1 LIPVAGAL
9 TGDEPAFHRHVLIT
23 PAADSVSAWVEDDY
37 HHMGVTLHHDGETI
51 TRVAA
56 DMVRAPWSTCPGA
69 VEQLAAT
76 FTGVRLDEAVTRGE
90 KQLNCTHLHDMAVI
104 AAGNARGNAPT
115 RYEITVTD
123 SVEAVR
129 IAEITREGALVLRIV
144 ERESIIE
151 EPAEAAGKTLFQ
163 LGDWIASLGLEEQEA
178 ARLLRWGAIIA
189 HGRAIPMEKQSDATR
204 MPPNCFTFQESRK
217 GKAKRVGEVVDFS
230 TASKQPLESLRS
242 L

>member
-1 LIPVAGAL
+1 MTGAL
-9 TGDEPAFHRHVLIT
+9 SGEQPAYHRHVLIT
-23 PAADSVSAWVEDDY
+23 PGADSVSAWVEDDY
-37 HHMGVTLHHDGETI
+37 HHMGVTLSHDGETI
-51 TRVAA
+51 VAVSA

-76 FTGVRLDEAVTRGE
+76 FTGVRLDEAALRGE

-104 AAGNARGNAPT
+104 AAGHARDTTPI
-115 RYEITVTD
+115 RYEIRVTD
-123 SVEAVR
+123 AVDGIR
-129 IAEITREGALVLRIV
+129 IADITRDGAPTLRIV
-144 ERESIIE
+144 ERDKLIE

-163 LGDWIASLGLEEQEA
+163 LGDWIASLDRPGQEA

-217 GKAKRVGEVVDFS
+217 AKARRVGEVVDFT
-230 TASKQPLESLRS
+230 TASKQPLENLRA

>member
-1 LIPVAGAL
+1 VVRAL
-9 TGDEPAFHRHVLIT
+9 TGDEPAFHRHILIT
-23 PAADSVSAWVEDDY
+23 PGADSASAWVEDDY

-51 TRVAA
+51 TRVTA

-76 FTGVRLDEAVTRGE
+76 FTGVRLDEAATRGE

-104 AAGNARGNAPT
+104 AAGNARGTGPI

-123 SVEAVR
+123 KVDAVR
-129 IAEITREGALVLRIV
+129 IAEITREGALALRIV
-144 ERESIIE
+144 ERDGMIE
-151 EPAEAAGKTLFQ
+151 APAEATGKTLFQ
-163 LGDWIASLGLEEQEA
+163 LGDWIASLDGQGQEA

-189 HGRAIPMEKQSDATR
+189 HGRAIPMEQQSDANR

-217 GKAKRVGEVVDFS
+217 GKAKRVGEVVDFT
-230 TASKQPLESLRS
+230 TASKRPLENLRA

>member
-1 LIPVAGAL
+1 VARQL

-23 PAADSVSAWVEDDY
+23 PGADAVSAWVEDDY
-37 HHMGVTLHHDGETI
+37 HHMGVTLYHDGETI

-69 VEQLAAT
+69 VEQLAGT
-76 FTGVRLDEAVTRGE
+76 FTGVRLDAAAMRGE

-104 AAGNARGNAPT
+104 AAAHARDAAPT
-115 RYEITVTD
+115 RYEIMVTD
-123 SVEAVR
+123 RIDAVR
-129 IAEITREGALVLRIV
+129 IAEITRAGRLALRIV
-144 ERESIIE
+144 ERDNVVE

-163 LGDWIASLGLEEQEA
+163 LGDWIASLDRQGQEA

-217 GKAKRVGEVVDFS
+217 GKAKRVGEVMDFS
-230 TASKQPLESLRS
+230 TTSRQPLDA
-242 L
+242 

>member
-1 LIPVAGAL
+1 MAHA
-9 TGDEPAFHRHVLIT
+9 PAFHRHVLIT

-37 HHMGVTLHHDGETI
+37 HHMGVALHHDGETI
-51 TRVAA
+51 VRVAA

-76 FTGVRLDEAVTRGE
+76 FTGVRLADAAKRGE

-104 AAGNARGNAPT
+104 AAGHARDAVPI

-123 SVEAVR
+123 SVDAVR
-129 IAEITREGALVLRIV
+129 IAEITRDGALPLRIV
-144 ERESIIE
+144 ERDGMIE

-163 LGDWIASLGLEEQEA
+163 LGDWIASLDRQEQEA

-189 HGRAIPMEKQSDATR
+189 HGRAIPMENQSDATR
-204 MPPNCFTFQESRK
+204 MAPNCFTFQESRK

-230 TASKQPLESLRS
+230 TGSRQPLGA
-242 L
+242 

>member
-1 LIPVAGAL
+1 MARA
-9 TGDEPAFHRHVLIT
+9 PAFYRHVLIT
-23 PAADSVSAWVEDDY
+23 PLADSVSAWVEDDY
-37 HHMGVTLHHDGETI
+37 HHMGVTLHHDDETI

-76 FTGVRLDEAVTRGE
+76 FTGARLADAAKRGE

-104 AAGNARGNAPT
+104 AAGHARGAVPI

-123 SVEAVR
+123 KVDTVR
-129 IAEITREGALVLRIV
+129 IAEITRDGALLLRIV
-144 ERESIIE
+144 ERDGTIE
-151 EPAEAAGKTLFQ
+151 APSEAAGKTLFQ
-163 LGDWIASLGLEEQEA
+163 LGDWIASLDRDGQEA

-189 HGRAIPMEKQSDATR
+189 HGRAIPMENQSDATR
-204 MPPNCFTFQESRK
+204 MAPNCFTFQESRK

-230 TASKQPLESLRS
+230 IASRQPLSA
-242 L
+242 

>member
-1 LIPVAGAL
+1 MVARRL
-9 TGDEPAFHRHVLIT
+9 SGDEPAFHRHVLIT
-23 PAADSVSAWVEDDY
+23 PGADSASAWVEDDY

-69 VEQLAAT
+69 VEQLVAT
-76 FTGVRLDEAVTRGE
+76 FTGVRLDEAATRGE

-104 AAGNARGNAPT
+104 AAGHARETVPT
-115 RYEITVTD
+115 RYEIMVTD
-123 SVEAVR
+123 AVDGIR
-129 IAEITREGALVLRIV
+129 IAEITRDGAPALRIV
-144 ERESIIE
+144 ERDKVIE
-151 EPAEAAGKTLFQ
+151 EPAEAIGKTLFQ
-163 LGDWIASLGLEEQEA
+163 LGDWIASLDGQGQEA

-204 MPPNCFTFQESRK
+204 MPSNCFTFQESRK

-230 TASKQPLESLRS
+230 TASKQPLENLRS

>member
-1 LIPVAGAL
+1 VARAL

-23 PAADSVSAWVEDDY
+23 PRADSASAWVEDDY

-51 TRVAA
+51 VRVAA

-76 FTGVRLDEAVTRGE
+76 FTGARLDTAAARGE

-104 AAGNARGNAPT
+104 AAGNAGGMVPI
-115 RYEITVTD
+115 RYEIMVTD
-123 SVEAVR
+123 KVDAVR
-129 IAEITREGALVLRIV
+129 IAEITRDGALALRIV
-144 ERESIIE
+144 ERDGIIE
-151 EPAEAAGKTLFQ
+151 APAEAAGKTLFQ
-163 LGDWIASLGLEEQEA
+163 LGDWIASLDREGQEA

-230 TASKQPLESLRS
+230 TAAKQPLENLRP